1 MLLRCR
7 EVKILQSCLA
17 DSHITHLHTHTS
29 QVLWVLLRCREVKIL
44 QSCLADSHI
53 THTHTHTHTPI
64 LGQGTLL
71 GRVVY
76 THTDPY
82 PSNSC
87 WKGWC
92 VHTHTHT
99 PYPRNSCW
107 NGWCVHTH
115 THTHTHTPYPRN
127 SCWNGWC
134 THTHTH
140 THPIL
145 GTVVETGG
153 VHTHTHTHTHTP
165 YPRNRAP
172 YWGTLLG
179 SVRILFATR
188 TGMGTASLAEG
199 PESAGTWRAKGP
211 WHKNGEILEDVVKE

>member
-1 MLLRCR
+1 M
-7 EVKILQSCLA
+7 
-17 DSHITHLHTHTS
+17 
-29 QVLWVLLRCREVKIL
+29 
-44 QSCLADSHI
+44 
-53 THTHTHTHTPI
+53 
-64 LGQGTLL
+64 
-71 GRVVY
+71 Y
-76 THTDPY
+76 
-82 PSNSC
+82 
-87 WKGWC
+87 
-92 VHTHTHT
+92 
-99 PYPRNSCW
+99 
-107 NGWCVHTH
+107 
-115 THTHTHTPYPRN
+115 
-127 SCWNGWC
+127 
-134 THTHTH
+134 THTH

-153 VHTHTHTHTHTP
+153 VHTHTHPILGTGHLIGAHTHTHIHTHTHTHTP